1 MKKLTKNIGVYLI
14 IFALVIAMVWFYTN
28 GTPKDEKEIKIST
41 MIEYLQDKKVES
53 VQVEDTKITARLQ
66 TGKTVYAYVDSAV
79 GLSYVYDSYIMPMVD
94 KHEIK
99 LESPEPKKESIFIT
113 LLPTFIMIAI
123 MIVFFILI
131 MNQSGGGGKAM
142 SFGKS
147 RAKLQKD
154 GDLKKIT
161 FKDVAGL
168 KEEKEELEEIVDFLK
183 HPAKYNSLGARIPKG
198 ILLVG
203 PPGTGKTYISRATA
217 GEAGVP
223 FFTISGSDFVEMFV
237 GVGASRVR
245 DLFEQAKKNAPCIVF
260 IDEIDAVGRKRG
272 AGLGGGHDEREQ
284 TLNQLLVEMDGF
296 AENTGIII
304 LAATN
309 RPDVLDPAL
318 LRPGRFD
325 RQIVIGIPDI
335 VGREEIFRIHSR
347 NKPLDKSV
355 DPKVLARRT
364 PGFSPADI
372 ENMLNEAALLAARR
386 NGMRIR
392 MEEIEEAITKVIAG
406 PEKKSRVINE
416 EERKLTAYHEAGHA
430 VVAHALPKTDPV
442 HQITIIPRGRAG
454 GFTMILPKEDKY
466 YGTRETMRE
475 QIIHLLGGRVAE
487 MLTLDDIS
495 TGASND
501 IMRATEIAKDM
512 VTKYGFSE
520 KLGPVNYSSSDEV
533 FLGKDFST
541 RKNYSEETASEID
554 EEVKAI
560 IEEAYDVAKKILSE
574 HMEQLTNVAEGLLAV
589 ETLDNTQFEQLYDGE
604 ITPQQLADQLKEELE
619 KKRQKDEAEAA
630 EAAKELKRKQER
642 EKEKFIQEL
651 AETAK
656 AMEAEKGKR
665 KFGPTIMTY
674 NDVTNEAKPY
684 RPDEQDTEADMPDTQ
699 DAPENDRDDDM
710 PSEEELAVYDTDY
723 LHADDEEVTD
733 EGSDTA
739 EDGDGESGERRK

>member
-1 MKKLTKNIGVYLI
+1 MKKVTKNIGIYVI
-14 IFALVIAMVWFYTN
+14 IFGLVLAMVWFYN
-28 GTPKDEKEIKIST
+28 SDAPKEEKEIKTST
-41 MIEYLQDKKVES
+41 MIHYLQDKKVES
-53 VQVEDTKITARLQ
+53 INVTETKMTAELNN
-66 TGKTVYAYVDSAV
+66 GKTVYAYVNSAV
-79 GLSYVYDSYIMPMVD
+79 DLSYIYDSYIMPQVD
-94 KHEIK
+94 EGSLK
-99 LESPEPKKESIFIT
+99 LNSDEPKKESIWIS
-113 LLPTFIMIAI
+113 LLPTLIMIGI
-123 MIVFFILI
+123 MVVFFILI

-147 RAKLQKD
+147 RAKLQKSS
-154 GDLKKIT
+154 DLRKIT

-168 KEEKEELEEIVDFLK
+168 KEEKEELEEIVDFLR

-203 PPGTGKTYISRATA
+203 PPGTGKTYISKATA

-245 DLFEQAKKNAPCIVF
+245 DLFDQAKKNAPCIVF

-296 AENTGIII
+296 AENAGIII

-347 NKPLDKSV
+347 NKPLAEGV

-386 NGMRIR
+386 NGMKIR

-406 PEKKSRVINE
+406 PEKKSRVISE

-430 VVAHALPKTDPV
+430 VVAHVLPKTDPV

-466 YGTRETMRE
+466 YGTKETMRE

-501 IMRATEIAKDM
+501 IQRATDIAKEM

-541 RKNYSEETASEID
+541 RQAYSEETANEID

-560 IEEAYDVAKKILSE
+560 IEEAYDTARTILSE
-574 HMEQLTNVAEGLLAV
+574 HLEQLTAVAEGLLEV
-589 ETLDNTQFEQLYDGE
+589 ETLDNRQFEELYDGVKTPEE
-604 ITPQQLADQLKEELE
+604 IGQELKEEL
-619 KKRQKDEAEAA
+619 KKREISNRAEAA
-630 EAAKELKRKQER
+630 EAEKMHKKALEEEKKRQLE
-642 EKEKFIQEL
+642 E
-651 AETAK
+651 AAK
-656 AMEAEKGKR
+656 ALEEKHGDS
-665 KFGPTIMTY
+665 KFKPTIMTY
-674 NDVTNEAKPY
+674 NDVTKTATPY
-684 RPDEQDTEADMPDTQ
+684 E
-699 DAPENDRDDDM
+699 PENRDDDDEPAADPQDRDDDM

-723 LHADDEEVTD
+723 LNADDEDSSEEEHD
-733 EGSDTA
+733 A
-739 EDGDGESGERRK
+739 EDHSSDKEK

>member
-1 MKKLTKNIGVYLI
+1 MKKVTKNIGIYVI
-14 IFALVIAMVWFYTN
+14 IFGLVLAMVWFYN
-28 GTPKDEKEIKIST
+28 SDAPKEEKEIKTST
-41 MIEYLQDKKVES
+41 MIHYLQDKKVES
-53 VQVEDTKITARLQ
+53 INVTETKMTAELNN
-66 TGKTVYAYVDSAV
+66 GKTVYAYVNSAV
-79 GLSYVYDSYIMPMVD
+79 DLSYIYDSYIMPQVD
-94 KHEIK
+94 EGSLK
-99 LESPEPKKESIFIT
+99 LNSDEPKKESIWIS
-113 LLPTFIMIAI
+113 LLPTLIMIGI
-123 MIVFFILI
+123 MVVFFILI

-147 RAKLQKD
+147 RAKLQKNS
-154 GDLKKIT
+154 DLRKIT

-168 KEEKEELEEIVDFLK
+168 KEEKEELEEIVDFLR

-245 DLFEQAKKNAPCIVF
+245 DLFDQAKKNAPCIVF

-296 AENTGIII
+296 AENAGIII

-347 NKPLDKSV
+347 NKPLADGV

-386 NGMRIR
+386 NGMKIR

-406 PEKKSRVINE
+406 PEKKSRVISE
-416 EERKLTAYHEAGHA
+416 DERKLTAYHEAGHA
-430 VVAHALPKTDPV
+430 VVAHVLPKTDPV

-466 YGTRETMRE
+466 YGTKETMRE

-501 IMRATEIAKDM
+501 IQRATDIAKEM
-512 VTKYGFSE
+512 VTKYGFSD

-541 RKNYSEETASEID
+541 RQAYSEETANEID

-560 IEEAYDVAKKILSE
+560 IEEAYDTAKTILSE
-574 HMEQLTNVAEGLLAV
+574 HIDQLKAVAEGLLEV
-589 ETLDNTQFEQLYDGE
+589 ETLDNRQFEELYDGVKTPAE
-604 ITPQQLADQLKEELE
+604 IGQELKEEL
-619 KKRQKDEAEAA
+619 KKREISNRAEAA
-630 EAAKELKRKQER
+630 EAEKMHKKAAEEEKKRQLE
-642 EKEKFIQEL
+642 E
-651 AETAK
+651 AAK
-656 AMEAEKGKR
+656 ALEEQHGNS
-665 KFGPTIMTY
+665 KFKPTIMTY
-674 NDVTNEAKPY
+674 NDVTKTATPY
-684 RPDEQDTEADMPDTQ
+684 EPEKRDQDDVPADDPQ
-699 DAPENDRDDDM
+699 DKDDDM

-723 LHADDEEVTD
+723 LNADDD
-733 EGSDTA
+733 A
-739 EDGDGESGERRK
+739 DGPDGDSAADGESSESEEDK

>member
-1 MKKLTKNIGVYLI
+1 MNKLTKNIGVYVI

-28 GTPKDEKEIKIST
+28 GTPTDEKEIKIST

-53 VQVEDTKITARLQ
+53 VQVEDTKVTARLQ

-79 GLSYVYDSYIMPMVD
+79 GLSYLYDSYIMPMVD

-113 LLPTFIMIAI
+113 LLPTFIMIGI

-154 GDLKKIT
+154 SDLKKIT

-168 KEEKEELEEIVDFLK
+168 QEEKEELEEIVDFLK

-355 DPKVLARRT
+355 EPKVLARRT

-406 PEKKSRVINE
+406 PEKKSRVISE

-430 VVAHALPKTDPV
+430 VVAHVLPKTDPV

-501 IMRATEIAKDM
+501 IMRATEIAKEM

-560 IEEAYDVAKKILSE
+560 IEEAYDAAKKILSE

-589 ETLDNTQFEQLYDGE
+589 ETLDHTQFGQLYDGE
-604 ITPQQLADQLKEELE
+604 ITPQQLADRLKEELE
-619 KKRQKDEAEAA
+619 EKRQKDEAEAV
-630 EAAKELKRKQER
+630 EAAKQLKRRQER
-642 EKEKFIQEL
+642 EKEQFIQEL

-656 AMEAEKGKR
+656 AMEEKKGKR
-665 KFGPTIMTY
+665 RFGPTIMTY

-684 RPDEQDTEADMPDTQ
+684 SPDEKDADADTPDVQ
-699 DAPENDRDDDM
+699 DAPADDRDDDI

-723 LHADDEEVTD
+723 LNADDEDGAD
-733 EGSDTA
+733 ESSD
-739 EDGDGESGERRK
+739 SGERRK

>member
-1 MKKLTKNIGVYLI
+1 MKKVTKNIGIYVI
-14 IFALVIAMVWFYTN
+14 IFGLVLAMVWFYN
-28 GTPKDEKEIKIST
+28 SDAPKEEKEIKTST
-41 MIEYLQDKKVES
+41 MIHYLQDKKVES
-53 VQVEDTKITARLQ
+53 INVTETKMTAELNN
-66 TGKTVYAYVDSAV
+66 GKTVYAYVNSAV
-79 GLSYVYDSYIMPMVD
+79 DLSYIYDSYIMPQVD
-94 KHEIK
+94 EGSLK
-99 LESPEPKKESIFIT
+99 LNSDEPKKESIWIS
-113 LLPTFIMIAI
+113 LLPTLIMIGI
-123 MIVFFILI
+123 MVVFFILI

-147 RAKLQKD
+147 RAKLQKNS
-154 GDLKKIT
+154 DLRKIT

-168 KEEKEELEEIVDFLK
+168 KEEKEELEEIVDFLR

-203 PPGTGKTYISRATA
+203 PPGTGKTYISKATA

-245 DLFEQAKKNAPCIVF
+245 DLFDQAKKNAPCIVF

-296 AENTGIII
+296 AENAGIII

-347 NKPLDKSV
+347 NKPLAEGV

-386 NGMRIR
+386 NGMKIR

-406 PEKKSRVINE
+406 PEKKSRVISE

-430 VVAHALPKTDPV
+430 VVAHVLPKTDPV

-466 YGTRETMRE
+466 YGTKETMRE

-501 IMRATEIAKDM
+501 IQRATDIAKEM

-541 RKNYSEETASEID
+541 RQAYSEETANEID

-560 IEEAYDVAKKILSE
+560 IEEAYDTARTILSE
-574 HMEQLTNVAEGLLAV
+574 HLDQLTAVAEGLLEV
-589 ETLDNTQFEQLYDGE
+589 ETLDNRQFEELYDGVKTPEE
-604 ITPQQLADQLKEELE
+604 IGQELKEEL
-619 KKRQKDEAEAA
+619 KKREISNRAEAA
-630 EAAKELKRKQER
+630 EAEKMHKKALEEEKKRQLE
-642 EKEKFIQEL
+642 E
-651 AETAK
+651 AAK
-656 AMEAEKGKR
+656 ALEEKHGDS
-665 KFGPTIMTY
+665 KFKPTIMTY
-674 NDVTNEAKPY
+674 NDVTKTATPY
-684 RPDEQDTEADMPDTQ
+684 E
-699 DAPENDRDDDM
+699 PENRDDDDEPAADPQDRDDDM

-723 LHADDEEVTD
+723 LNADDEDSSEEEHD
-733 EGSDTA
+733 A
-739 EDGDGESGERRK
+739 EDRSSDEEK